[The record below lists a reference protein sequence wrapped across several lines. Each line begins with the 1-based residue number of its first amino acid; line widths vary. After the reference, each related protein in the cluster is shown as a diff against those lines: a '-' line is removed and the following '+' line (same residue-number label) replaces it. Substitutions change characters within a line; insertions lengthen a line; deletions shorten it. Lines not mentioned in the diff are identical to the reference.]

1 MLCLGELGINTYNMV
16 NESLLVSIFGLLVQT
31 PVEKRDLSQPPLK
44 TYVLDS
50 YDVVDYGEI
59 STLSCRCSR
68 TPTEIVSSE
77 DLTRAYPVLG
87 FYACP
92 VCHQEPREAK
102 SPSDYI
108 TIWLRQNQRRI
119 DEKEHLYLP
128 QAFERLVDR
137 DGTIMRPR
145 RFIFAKFYNFPLNTE
160 DKILTTC
167 GDKKCV
173 NPYHMMRSLSPAT
186 KITPQMKEDVY
197 SWIRKKISNKS
208 IQELLKAKYQKN
220 ISLRT
225 ITNLKKSALV

>member
-1 MLCLGELGINTYNMV
+1 M
-16 NESLLVSIFGLLVQT
+16 
-31 PVEKRDLSQPPLK
+31 
-44 TYVLDS
+44 DS
-50 YDVVDYGEI
+50 YEVKDYGDI
-59 STLSCRCSR
+59 STLTCRCER

-77 DLTRAYPVLG
+77 DLLRAYPVLG

-92 VCHQEPREAK
+92 LCHQETREAT

-108 TIWLRQNQRRI
+108 TIWLRQNQRRVSK
-119 DEKEHLYLP
+119 EEHLYLP
-128 QAFERLVDR
+128 KAFERLVDR

-145 RFIFAKFYNFPLNTE
+145 RFIFSKFYNFTLSTE

-167 GDKKCV
+167 GNKKCV

-197 SWIRKKISNKS
+197 SWIRKKISNRS
-208 IQELLKAKYQKN
+208 IQELLREKYQKS

-225 ITNLKKSALV
+225 ITNLKKSELV